1 MHDFGDVA
9 PLAIAPVVSPRGS
22 LPASDVGTQEP
33 TMRHQFGFVMG
44 LIITAAMAIDA
55 ITARVRGLER
65 ADTVV
70 AHAVFV
76 GIPAVAAL
84 LLYHWFP
91 TRVLWVLL
99 VPALIS
105 VLAGARGLYQF
116 WVYAGGF
123 AVVGVVGIWVVTAGD
138 RDSRPPRGD
147 HERYPR

>member
-76 GIPAVAAL
+76 GIPL
-84 LLYHWFP
+84 P
-91 TRVLWVLL
+91 L
-99 VPALIS
+99 VPYPGAL
-105 VLAGARGLYQF
+105 GAPRACAHQCVGRGPRSLPIL
-116 WVYAGGF
+116 GLCRRELESH
-123 AVVGVVGIWVVTAGD
+123 D
-138 RDSRPPRGD
+138 RHAATPSDIRDDQAARRP
-147 HERYPR
+147 